1 MSVVDTVY
9 KTSRIFKDVGGVTD
23 VKVTYDTET
32 DTLVIS
38 LRDSAIKESDEVRP
52 GVIAD
57 FDSAGDVVR
66 FEVLSASRVVQNTRE
81 MQFVVAE

>member
-1 MSVVDTVY
+1 M
-9 KTSRIFKDVGGVTD
+9 
-23 VKVTYDTET
+23 KVTYDPET
-32 DTLVIS
+32 DTVVIS
-38 LRDSAIKESDEVRP
+38 LRESAIEESDEVRP

-81 MQFVVAE
+81 MHFAVVE